1 MQKILAAEAL
11 KKSIQ
16 VTERRQMEEGKL
28 LREQFTD
35 TFESLKPINVLRK
48 MLTDIAEPS
57 ALKETLIQTV
67 TGLMSG
73 YISRKLFVRS
83 SKNPLLRLAGV
94 LVQYGVTNFVAKNS
108 DSIKALGSVS
118 YTHLR
123 AHETRHD
130 LVCRLLLEKKKK
142 K

>member
-1 MQKILAAEAL
+1 MQKIIAAEAL
-11 KKSIQ
+11 KKSIE
-16 VTERRQMEEGKL
+16 VIERRQMEEGKL
-28 LREQFTD
+28 LMEQFTV

-108 DSIKALGSVS
+108 DSIKALGLYYFNKLSS
-118 YTHLR
+118 RSTEL
-123 AHETRHD
+123 
-130 LVCRLLLEKKKK
+130 
-142 K
+142 

>member
-35 TFESLKPINVLRK
+35 TFESLKPINILRK

-94 LVQYGVTNFVAKNS
+94 LVQYGVANFVAKNS
-108 DSIKALGSVS
+108 DSIKALGLYYINKLSS
-118 YTHLR
+118 R
-123 AHETRHD
+123 SSD
-130 LVCRLLLEKKKK
+130 
-142 K
+142 